1 MGVALRAGCRWC
13 RGCRWCFSRAAVDS
27 GCTILLLSYRTIC
40 NVQEGRAKWTLLAQM
55 VRAPTICTS
64 SATICIFELRRT
76 AVEFINSGVDFINNG
91 GGNAPLE

>member
-1 MGVALRAGCRWC
+1 
-13 RGCRWCFSRAAVDS
+13 
-27 GCTILLLSYRTIC
+27 LLSYRTIC

-55 VRAPTICTS
+55 VRAPTICTP

-91 GGNAPLE
+91 GGNAPFE